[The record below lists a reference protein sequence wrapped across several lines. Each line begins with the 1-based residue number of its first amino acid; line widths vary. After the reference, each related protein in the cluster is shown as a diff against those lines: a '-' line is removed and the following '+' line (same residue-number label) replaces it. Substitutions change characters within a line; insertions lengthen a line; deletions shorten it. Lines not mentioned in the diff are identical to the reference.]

1 MGHCYRFALEMFFN
15 LYASQSSE
23 TPAIGADHF
32 ASEAPG
38 HPQDAWVRNLNLP
51 ELGDHPVLVH
61 GFPIGQGG
69 VVDGKKIC
77 HAWLEGNRHVV
88 DCGTHE
94 RTLCLISR
102 EQYYRLGRIDH
113 HECHRYTIEQAA
125 EHILDTGKDG
135 LWSKPPADAL
145 IG

>member
-1 MGHCYRFALEMFFN
+1 MGNCYRFALEMFLN
-15 LYASQSSE
+15 LYASQASE
-23 TPAIGADHF
+23 TVTIGADYF
-32 ASEAPG
+32 ASEAIV
-38 HPQDAWVRNLNLP
+38 HPQCAWVRNLHLP
-51 ELGDHPVLVH
+51 ELGDNPVLVH
-61 GFPIGQGG
+61 GFPIGEGG
-69 VVDGKKIC
+69 VVHGKKIC
-77 HAWLEGNRHVV
+77 HAWLEGNGHVV

-94 RTLCLISR
+94 RVLSLVSR
-102 EQYYRLGRIDH
+102 ERYYRLGRIDP

>member
-1 MGHCYRFALEMFFN
+1 MFFN
-15 LYASQSSE
+15 LYVSQSSQ
-23 TPAIGADHF
+23 TVTIGADYC
-32 ASEAPG
+32 ASEAFC
-38 HPQDAWVRNLNLP
+38 HPQVAWIRNLSLP
-51 ELGDHPVLVH
+51 ELGGNPVLVH

-77 HAWLEGNRHVV
+77 HAWLEGNGYVV

-94 RTLCLISR
+94 RALNLVSR
-102 EQYYRLGRIDH
+102 ERYYHLGRIDP

-125 EHILDTGKDG
+125 EHILDTGQDG
-135 LWSKPPADAL
+135 LWSRPPADAL